1 MSEIFPRPFNADYEL
16 LGVLGK
22 GGMGSVYKARQV
34 KLNRLVALKVLYIEG
49 DSEEEKEAEKR
60 FYSEA
65 QAMKELNHQNLATVY
80 DYGKQD
86 AQIFIAMTFVE
97 GESLS
102 DIIKREKYLPVKNA
116 IYIAWQ
122 IARGL
127 EYAHERGVIHRDIK
141 PSNIMI
147 MKNNEVCII
156 DFGISL
162 STDSLRH
169 TQAGMTMGTPEY
181 MSPEQCQNKNVTL
194 QSDIYSLGIV
204 FYEMLSGDPP
214 FVSVAGG
221 SSHAILYKH
230 LNEKPPALR
239 KKNPDVSPALEK
251 VIDKSL
257 EKNTQNRYGNLSE
270 FIRDLK
276 NVSNDAQGTAPQNAF
291 IDRLSKSERI
301 MFLILCILPIL
312 LLLLMLLL
320 TFKKNVP
327 ESLPSINY
335 LKPSSKTW
343 TIESIAP
350 EVSIE
355 PIFDGDLSTAWIV
368 SKNLALK
375 ANNGILM
382 TIRFAKPTL
391 ISNLGIAIG
400 NQSDWDNF
408 QKYSKPKD
416 IWIRYANSTVK
427 EYKVNEQSSVRKI
440 LLEDKLGVQYVPW
453 TPVEVTE
460 LMFEMK
466 SLQNDSKN
474 DDLAISEIRIFGI
487 EL

>member
-1 MSEIFPRPFNADYEL
+1 MTETFPKPFNSDYEL

-22 GGMGSVYKARQV
+22 GGMGSVYKARQI
-34 KLNRLVALKVLYIEG
+34 KLNRLVALKVLYVEG
-49 DSEEEKEAEKR
+49 NSEEEKEAEKR

-80 DYGKQD
+80 DYGKQGD
-86 AQIFIAMTFVE
+86 KVFIAMTFVE

-102 DIIKREKYLPVKNA
+102 DIIKREKTLPVKNA

-127 EYAHERGVIHRDIK
+127 EYAHERGVVHRDIK

-204 FYEMLSGDPP
+204 FYEILSGDPP
-214 FVSVAGG
+214 FVSVAG
-221 SSHAILYKH
+221 SNSHAILYKH
-230 LNEKPPALR
+230 LNEKPASLK
-239 KKNPDVSPALEK
+239 KKNASVSTALEK
-251 VIDKSL
+251 IIDKCL
-257 EKNTQNRYGNLSE
+257 EKDTANRYANFSE
-270 FIRDLK
+270 FIKDLR
-276 NVSNDAQGTAPQNAF
+276 NASNDAQGTIPQNAF
-291 IDRLSKSERI
+291 IDRLSKSERT
-301 MFLILCILPIL
+301 MFLILCILPVL
-312 LLLLMLLL
+312 LILLMLLL
-320 TFKKNVP
+320 TFRSSP
-327 ESLPSINY
+327 ESLPAISY

-343 TIESIAP
+343 TIESVAP
-350 EVSIE
+350 EIPVGA
-355 PIFDGDLSTAWIV
+355 IFDGDLATAWTV
-368 SKNLALK
+368 SKNSALK
-375 ANNGILM
+375 ANNGILI
-382 TIRFAKPTL
+382 TIRFAKPVL

-400 NQSDWDNF
+400 NQSNWDNF

-416 IWIRYANSTVK
+416 IWIRYANSAVK

-440 LLEDKLGVQYVPW
+440 SLEDKLGVQYAPW
-453 TPVEVTE
+453 VPVEVTE
-460 LMFEMK
+460 LMFELK

-487 EL
+487 EF

>member
-1 MSEIFPRPFNADYEL
+1 MSSEIFPRPFNADYEL
-16 LGVLGK
+16 LGILGK

-34 KLNRLVALKVLYIEG
+34 KLNRTVALKVLHIEG

-80 DYGKQD
+80 DFGKQD
-86 AQIFIAMTFVE
+86 DKIFIAMTFVE

-102 DIIKREKYLPVKNA
+102 DIIKREKKLSVKKA

-156 DFGISL
+156 DFGISIT
-162 STDSLRH
+162 TDSQRL
-169 TQAGMTMGTPEY
+169 TNPGMTMGTPEY

-194 QSDIYSLGIV
+194 QSDIYSFGIV

-214 FVSVAGG
+214 FVGG
-221 SSHAILYKH
+221 ASLSILNRH
-230 LNEKPPALR
+230 LHETPKSLI
-239 KKNPDVSPALEK
+239 KKNPEVSEELEK
-251 VIDKSL
+251 IIFKCL
-257 EKNTQNRYGNLSE
+257 EKKTDQRYKKFAI
-270 FIRDLK
+270 FIEELK
-276 NVSNDAQGTAPQNAF
+276 NIMNGTTTQEAPKPLMG
-291 IDRLSKSERI
+291 RLSKVERV
-301 MFLILCILPIL
+301 MFLILCIILPFLLVLMVIL
-312 LLLLMLLL
+312 LS
-320 TFKKNVP
+320 FKKPP
-327 ESLPSINY
+327 EYLPSINY
-335 LKPSSKTW
+335 LKPNQSWMLQSVP
-343 TIESIAP
+343 S
-350 EVSIE
+350 EVSIDSL
-355 PIFDGDLSTAWIV
+355 FDGNLGTAWVIQ
-368 SKNLALK
+368 KNSALK
-375 ANNGILM
+375 ANNGILI
-382 TIRFAKPTL
+382 TIRFAKPVFV
-391 ISNLGIAIG
+391 SNLGLAIG

-408 QKYSKPKD
+408 QKYNKPKD

-427 EYKVNEQSSVRKI
+427 EHKVNEQSSVRKI
-440 LLEDKLGVQYVPW
+440 SLEDKLGVQYVPW

-460 LMFEMK
+460 LMFELK

-474 DDLAISEIRIFGI
+474 DDLAISEIRIFGT
-487 EL
+487 EF

>member
-1 MSEIFPRPFNADYEL
+1 
-16 LGVLGK
+16 
-22 GGMGSVYKARQV
+22 
-34 KLNRLVALKVLYIEG
+34 
-49 DSEEEKEAEKR
+49 
-60 FYSEA
+60 
-65 QAMKELNHQNLATVY
+65 
-80 DYGKQD
+80 
-86 AQIFIAMTFVE
+86 
-97 GESLS
+97 
-102 DIIKREKYLPVKNA
+102 
-116 IYIAWQ
+116 
-122 IARGL
+122 
-127 EYAHERGVIHRDIK
+127 
-141 PSNIMI
+141 

-181 MSPEQCQNKNVTL
+181 MSPEQCQNRNVTL

-214 FVSVAGG
+214 FDSVVGG

-230 LNEKPPALR
+230 LNEKPASLR
-239 KKNPDVSPALEK
+239 KKNSDVTVELEK
-251 VIDKSL
+251 VIDKCL
-257 EKNTQNRYGNLSE
+257 EKKTENRYGNFSE
-270 FIRDLK
+270 FIIDLK
-276 NVSNDAQGTAPQNAF
+276 NVSNDTQGTVVQSAF

-320 TFKKNVP
+320 TFRSVP

-343 TIESIAP
+343 MVESIAP

-355 PIFDGDLSTAWIV
+355 PIFDGNLSTAWIV
-368 SKNLALK
+368 SKNMALK

-382 TIRFAKPTL
+382 TIRFTKPTL

-408 QKYSKPKD
+408 QKYNKPKD

-440 LLEDKLGVQYVPW
+440 FLEDKLGVQYVPW

-460 LMFEMK
+460 LMFELK

-474 DDLAISEIRIFGI
+474 DDLAISEIRIFGM
-487 EL
+487 EF